1 VVIGSVAVQEGKGL
15 SLLLSI
21 SQYFS
26 HNIHP
31 VMGVVFLVGAWAAIL
46 SSLLGVW
53 QAVPLIFADAVTSLK
68 RQTVSLQDLPN
79 TQAYKIGLWVLA
91 LVPML
96 SLVMSF
102 KEIQKLY
109 SLVGAFFMPILA
121 LTLLWLN
128 NKYVN
133 QEFKNSAWINGAL
146 VLVCLFFVA
155 TSFYKWLG

>member
-1 VVIGSVAVQEGKGL
+1 MAGS
-15 SLLLSI
+15 
-21 SQYFS
+21 
-26 HNIHP
+26 
-31 VMGVVFLVGAWAAIL
+31 AA
-46 SSLLGVW
+46 
-53 QAVPLIFADAVTSLK
+53 FADAVTSLK

-79 TQAYKIGLWVLA
+79 TQAYKIGLCVLA

-133 QEFKNSAWINGAL
+133 QEFKNGAWINGAL
-146 VLVCLFFVA
+146 ALVFLFFVA
-155 TSFYKWLG
+155 TSFYKFMG

>member
-1 VVIGSVAVQEGKGL
+1 
-15 SLLLSI
+15 
-21 SQYFS
+21 
-26 HNIHP
+26 
-31 VMGVVFLVGAWAAIL
+31 MGVVFLVGAWAAIL

-128 NKYVN
+128 NKYVS
-133 QEFKNSAWINGAL
+133 QEFKNGAWINGAL
-146 VLVCLFFVA
+146 ALVFLFFVA
-155 TSFYKWLG
+155 TSFYKFMG